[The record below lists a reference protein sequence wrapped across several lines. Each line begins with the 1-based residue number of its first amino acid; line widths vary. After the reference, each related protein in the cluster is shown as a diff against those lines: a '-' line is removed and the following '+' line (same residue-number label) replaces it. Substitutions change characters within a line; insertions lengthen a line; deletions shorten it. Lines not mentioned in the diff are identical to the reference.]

1 MRGLL
6 IFGFLLIVAG
16 PSNGSSITDS
26 QIDNNDRKQQK
37 LIHKINLQPD
47 PSAWRRTGRAAGG
60 GTLSLAQIL
69 FKLAAR
75 RVQSCLVLPQFSS
88 VAADFSQ
95 VGADLLAVPANFCFA
110 GAIAD
115 IAPQLCS
122 VSSQLLIITAQ
133 LLAPLADLISRIAN
147 VSEILSNL
155 RLIMVAAVVMTNIT
169 PVVMLVISSV
179 VIPSSSTIAV
189 PSLVM
194 APFAL
199 MIVSPELIMPTAI
212 VGVGCRGSDWDN

>member
-1 MRGLL
+1 MRTVRLL
-6 IFGFLLIVAG
+6 EV
-16 PSNGSSITDS
+16 
-26 QIDNNDRKQQK
+26 RE
-37 LIHKINLQPD
+37 
-47 PSAWRRTGRAAGG
+47 
-60 GTLSLAQIL
+60 LSLAQVC
-69 FKLAAR
+69 FKLATG

-88 VAADFSQ
+88 VVADFFYVS
-95 VGADLLAVPANFCFA
+95 VDLLTIPTNFCFA

-115 IAPQLCS
+115 IAPKLRS
-122 VSSQLLIITAQ
+122 VSSQLLIIPPQFPAI
-133 LLAPLADLISRIAN
+133 LFDFISRIAN